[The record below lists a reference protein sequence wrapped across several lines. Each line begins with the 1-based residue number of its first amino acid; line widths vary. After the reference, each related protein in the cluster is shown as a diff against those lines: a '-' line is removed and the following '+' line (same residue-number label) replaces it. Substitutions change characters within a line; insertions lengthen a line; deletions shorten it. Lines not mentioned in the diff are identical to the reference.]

1 MRKIIEMLKAVINPF
16 FIVDNGTSQ
25 YYILLT
31 DTKDEIYKHMTTGH
45 SAQNTLLNVIINE
58 LDMCIACTDDK
69 SAAIVFYWHSL
80 TDYIRILTYIAED
93 AERAAERSARK

>member
-16 FIVDNGTSQ
+16 IMAENIGQ
-25 YYILLT
+25 YYILIA
-31 DTKDEIYKHMTTGH
+31 DTKDEIYKHMTASP